1 MNGIS
6 LDNKKSFS
14 NFEHYNGVSTSRKLH
29 FMKIENENTVVRIQA
44 LKTLFAIIVL
54 SLICVLYTT
63 NIEAYSLKYLGISNR
78 INSLILIIIYL
89 IFYFYHLAVKTS
101 YLYFSDEGFKI
112 IIRFYPLKPINPK
125 KSSIE
130 IPKNQFY
137 KFTYRKGLLREEV
150 TVYQRFGT
158 NISKYPPFSLKGLKK
173 EQKTK
178 LFLTLKGY
186 QQEENV

>member
-1 MNGIS
+1 
-6 LDNKKSFS
+6 
-14 NFEHYNGVSTSRKLH
+14 
-29 FMKIENENTVVRIQA
+29 MKIENENTVVRIQV
-44 LKTLFAIIVL
+44 LKALFAIIVL

-63 NIEAYSLKYLGISNR
+63 NIEPYSLKYLGLSNQKISF
-78 INSLILIIIYL
+78 ILILIYL
-89 IFYFYHLAVKTS
+89 IFYFFHLAIKTS

-137 KFTYRKGLLREEV
+137 KFAYKKSLLREEV
-150 TVYQRFGT
+150 TVYQKLGA

-173 EQKTK
+173 EQKAK
-178 LFLTLKGY
+178 LILALKAY
-186 QQEENV
+186 QQEENR